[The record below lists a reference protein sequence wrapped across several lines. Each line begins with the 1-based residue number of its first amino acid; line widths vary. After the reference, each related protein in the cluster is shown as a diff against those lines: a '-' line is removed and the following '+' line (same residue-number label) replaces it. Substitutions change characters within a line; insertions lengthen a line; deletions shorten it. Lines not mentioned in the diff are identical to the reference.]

1 MPTIYLVRHGEN
13 PANLSKEFSH
23 RHVDYALNDKG
34 RLQAEQTAAVF
45 VGQSIAAVYSS
56 PLLRAVQTAAI
67 IAGTLGVPTHV
78 IEEFREVNVGSLE
91 GQTPTRELWEQHDNV
106 FRAWL
111 GGQPETTFPNGE
123 DHHRLIARMQAGL
136 RQVLTL
142 TPDQPSIIVGH
153 GGIFTA
159 TLAAYCADIDLLAII
174 RAPNHNCSITEID
187 LEQRNGQVVGQL
199 RRWADCDHLSGEA
212 ARLTNAQ
219 FD

>member
-34 RLQAEQTAAVF
+34 RLQARQTAAVF
-45 VGQSIAAVYSS
+45 VGQPIAAVYSS
-56 PLLRAVQTAAI
+56 PLLRAVQTAEI
-67 IAGTLGVPTHV
+67 IAEALGVPTHV
-78 IEEFREVNVGSLE
+78 IEEFREINVGALE
-91 GQTPTRELWEQHDNV
+91 GQAPTRALWDQHDSV
-106 FRAWL
+106 LRAWL
-111 GGQPETTFPNGE
+111 GGQPETAFPDGE
-123 DHHRLIARMQAGL
+123 NHHGLIERMQAGL

-159 TLAAYCADIDLLAII
+159 TLAAYCAEIDLVAIL
-174 RAPNHNCSITEID
+174 RAPNHNCSITEVG
-187 LEQRNGQVVGQL
+187 LELRNGEVVGQL

-212 ARLTNAQ
+212 AKFIHAK
-219 FD
+219 FE